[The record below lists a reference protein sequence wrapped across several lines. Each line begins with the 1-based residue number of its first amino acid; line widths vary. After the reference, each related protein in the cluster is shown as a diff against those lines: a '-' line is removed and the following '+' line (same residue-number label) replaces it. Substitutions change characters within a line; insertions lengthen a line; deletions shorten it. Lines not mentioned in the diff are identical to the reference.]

1 MESNSTLLA
10 ELKKVT
16 RELESY
22 KIELHQTRSYLQ
34 GILQNSRDMIFATDV
49 TGLVVSFSKGA
60 EKVLGY
66 DLDEVIG
73 RPIQDFAED
82 PKWLED
88 IMATVQ
94 EEGYAIAPDIHF
106 LTKKGEAIHCHV
118 TLIVLTNR
126 EGKTVGNV
134 GVCRDITQWLK
145 LHEDLIHVDR
155 LAEMGRLAAGVA
167 HEINNPLAVIS
178 EASGWATEVIADT
191 EGLSPEDRQELD
203 TTIKKIGAQTVRCR
217 NITHRL
223 LGFTR
228 DTAPTKTE
236 FDVHKLLKEAINFLQ
251 PELKYT
257 AIKIDLDFPE
267 EPLFLNSDPTLLEQ
281 VFVNL
286 IANAIHAVQEKSKDN
301 GQIEL
306 RTVKTDSEAEIIF
319 KDNGEGIPEKNQTS
333 IFELFYTTKPPGKG
347 TGLGLPICKNI
358 VGKLGGDISL
368 ESRMGVG
375 TTFTVRIPVS

>member
-1 MESNSTLLA
+1 
-10 ELKKVT
+10 
-16 RELESY
+16 
-22 KIELHQTRSYLQ
+22 
-34 GILQNSRDMIFATDV
+34 MIFATDV